1 MATPSVRSMS
11 LRRRAERLL
20 HRIVLCLILI
30 GFMARTVGAEA
41 PQPCRK
47 HNNSE
52 GKIALTF
59 DDGPHKA
66 YTEEILDILNEY
78 GIKATFF
85 VVGSNVERHPE
96 IVKRALAEGHEIG
109 NHTYSHPHLT
119 NIEGDELYREML
131 ETERILM
138 ELTDFRPKLFRP
150 PEGVYSQTVS
160 STLERM
166 DYIPILWT
174 VDTIDWKR
182 PKAEAIAK
190 TVMDHTEPGV
200 IILCHDF
207 VSGKSNTP
215 AALRIFLPKLLEQ
228 GYQFVTVSEL
238 LMSE

>member
-1 MATPSVRSMS
+1 MS
-11 LRRRAERLL
+11 LRRRDNRFL
-20 HRIVLCLILI
+20 RVVVLCLVLNCVMTMGIC
-30 GFMARTVGAEA
+30 AETPA
-41 PQPCRK
+41 PCRK

-52 GKIALTF
+52 RKIALTF
-59 DDGPHKA
+59 DDGPHKS
-66 YTEEILDILNEY
+66 YTEEILNILDEY

-85 VVGSNVERHPE
+85 VVGSNVEQHPE
-96 IVKRALAEGHEIG
+96 LVKRELEAGHEIG

-119 NIEGDELYREML
+119 NIEADELYREML
-131 ETERILM
+131 ETERILVEM
-138 ELTDFRPKLFRP
+138 TDYRPKLFRP

-160 STLERM
+160 TTLERL

-174 VDTIDWKR
+174 VDTKDWKK
-182 PKAEAIAK
+182 PTAETIAK
-190 TVMDHTEPGV
+190 TVVDHTEPGV

-215 AALRIFLPKLLEQ
+215 AALRIFIPKLLEQ

>member
-11 LRRRAERLL
+11 LQRRAERLL

-160 STLERM
+160 NTLERL

-174 VDTIDWKR
+174 VDTTDWKR
-182 PKAEAIAK
+182 PKAETIAK

-200 IILCHDF
+200 IILCHDY

>member
-1 MATPSVRSMS
+1 MAKPSVRSMS

-160 STLERM
+160 NTLERL

-174 VDTIDWKR
+174 VDTTDWKR
-182 PKAEAIAK
+182 PKAETIAQ

-200 IILCHDF
+200 IILCHDY

-238 LMSE
+238 LTSE

>member
-1 MATPSVRSMS
+1 MS
-11 LRRRAERLL
+11 LRRRDRRLL
-20 HRIVLCLILI
+20 RGVALCLVMTAIL
-30 GFMARTVGAEA
+30 TSSVGAEA
-41 PQPCRK
+41 PEPCRK
-47 HNNSE
+47 HKNSE
-52 GKIALTF
+52 QKIALTF

-66 YTEEILDILNEY
+66 YTEEILEILDEY

-85 VVGSNVERHPE
+85 VVGSNAEKHPE
-96 IVKRALAEGHEIG
+96 LVKREMEAGHEIG

-119 NIEGDELYREML
+119 NIEADTLYREML
-131 ETERILM
+131 ETETILM
-138 ELTDFRPKLFRP
+138 NLTEFRPKLFRP

-160 STLERM
+160 TTLERL

-174 VDTIDWKR
+174 VDTNDWKK
-182 PKAEAIAK
+182 PTAEAIAQ
-190 TVMDHTEPGV
+190 TVVEHTEPGV

-215 AALRIFLPKLLEQ
+215 AALRIFIPKLMEQ